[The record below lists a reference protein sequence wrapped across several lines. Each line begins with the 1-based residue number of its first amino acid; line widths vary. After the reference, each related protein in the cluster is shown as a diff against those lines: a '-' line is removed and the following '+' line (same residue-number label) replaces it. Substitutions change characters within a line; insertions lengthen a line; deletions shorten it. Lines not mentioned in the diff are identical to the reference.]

1 MLNEQNQGLHIIHKS
16 EDSCAGIANAEVM
29 DQLLR
34 DYQWLLS
41 MDDLLTTRT
50 NNKDMQLTPR
60 EQEVLDLLSEG
71 LTANEIAN
79 ELYISNHTAV
89 SHRKNLMRKLKVH
102 NRAKL
107 IKVAFEQG
115 FLRINEKALMVICL
129 VLTTLDQ
136 W

>member
-16 EDSCAGIANAEVM
+16 EDSCSGIPNAEVM

-102 NRAKL
+102 NSAKL

-115 FLRINEKALMVICL
+115 FLRINEKVLMVICL
-129 VLTTLDQ
+129 VLTTLN
-136 W
+136 